1 MAYGVREN
9 IRQIGAHAGDDGTWM
24 AFPGEGRK
32 LLGAIYE
39 EASPAFDW
47 AVKERPVAEALLKRL
62 NEMYTVARASMQ

>member
-1 MAYGVREN
+1 
-9 IRQIGAHAGDDGTWM
+9 M

-47 AVKERPVAEALLKRL
+47 AVKERLVAEALLKKL
-62 NEMYTVARASMQ
+62 TEMYGVARNSMQ